1 MADTEHREQHNHG
14 SGTFVGGDVHGGL
27 WQVFLP
33 PYGKKTSGN
42 PAPTKRQPEQDDED
56 DYEGALGSLIV
67 AAWVSASAG
76 LAVVYAVMGWPWTD
90 HEPAP
95 GIAAR
100 IGGGLVAFYACL
112 AAAAAFFARL
122 AQVFEALVGAMCHHG
137 CAKPRSVGCQAPC
150 VHVKGYGRLDGSR
163 SCCSRTACVSVRLV
177 LLRGRSLATRASGPT
192 QRSRQREFGSRRGE
206 EVQGVVTGRGPHLQ
220 LLAGLLRAEPGCFST
235 ALRQLP
241 CPLHGTRPDAFGLRR
256 SSWSRPPS
264 KIRNSGRS
272 VVAMDSASAEWRRG
286 AALGMRRTGRGLR
299 PLGVPTVVGGAIG
312 RLRCGCPQALET

>member
-56 DYEGALGSLIV
+56 EDDYEGVLGSLIV
-67 AAWVSASAG
+67 AAWVSAAAG

-122 AQVFEALVGAMCHHG
+122 AQVFELWSEQ
-137 CAKPRSVGCQAPC
+137 CAITAAQSR
-150 VHVKGYGRLDGSR
+150 GRLVARPPASM
-163 SCCSRTACVSVRLV
+163 SRTMAGLTAAAAVAAELLASLYGWSSYGGEVSQRAHLARLNAAANAN
-177 LLRGRSLATRASGPT
+177 SARAAAK
-192 QRSRQREFGSRRGE
+192 RSR
-206 EVQGVVTGRGPHLQ
+206 
-220 LLAGLLRAEPGCFST
+220 A
-235 ALRQLP
+235 
-241 CPLHGTRPDAFGLRR
+241 
-256 SSWSRPPS
+256 
-264 KIRNSGRS
+264 
-272 VVAMDSASAEWRRG
+272 
-286 AALGMRRTGRGLR
+286 
-299 PLGVPTVVGGAIG
+299 
-312 RLRCGCPQALET
+312 